1 VSAGALAAESL
12 RLVTEDRLHHKFP
25 RVTGLSPVLT
35 ELAAFEQRLVSIDTI
50 SAPDCVAVVRTAG
63 AMKTSS
69 DLGES
74 LLNGRDLAAAREAYK
89 QGDVEASKTAHTVGV
104 TPQRQNASWQ
114 RASSAFAPPYR
125 AAGGSGQLGPPS
137 ERPVHCSPSQ

>member
-1 VSAGALAAESL
+1 
-12 RLVTEDRLHHKFP
+12 
-25 RVTGLSPVLT
+25 
-35 ELAAFEQRLVSIDTI
+35 
-50 SAPDCVAVVRTAG
+50 
-63 AMKTSS
+63 MKTSS

-104 TPQRQNASWQ
+104 TPQRQNAAGQ

-137 ERPVHCSPSQ
+137 ERPVHCSPSQGGLGVPIGPWLASAPP